1 MRRLCFGGSFNP
13 IHHAHLICARAVA
26 EAAGYD
32 RVVLIPSAQP
42 PHKPGIPLAAP
53 DHRLAICR
61 LAAAEQADLF
71 EVEDIEL
78 QRTGHSYTIDT
89 VRQLKERGWPEVH
102 WLIGADM
109 LMTLPQWHQ
118 PEELLKEARLV
129 IMARPGWTIDWNT
142 LPPSYRF
149 LSQHVVIAPLLQISA
164 TEIRRRLENGQSVQ
178 FLTPESI
185 IDYIQTHRLFA

>member
-42 PHKPGIPLAAP
+42 PHKPEGGLADAE
-53 DHRLAICR
+53 HRLAMCR
-61 LAAAEQADLF
+61 LAAAQQADMF
-71 EVEDIEL
+71 EVEEL
-78 QRTGHSYTIDT
+78 ELRRTGNSYTIET
-89 VRQLKERGWPEVH
+89 VRELKARGWAEVH

-118 PEELLKEARLV
+118 PDALLKEARLV
-129 IMARPGWTIDWNT
+129 IMARPGWAMDWNT
-142 LPPSYRF
+142 LPQSYRF
-149 LSQHVVIAPLLQISA
+149 LSQQVVIAPLLQISA
-164 TEIRRRLENGQSVQ
+164 TEVRRRVANGQSIR
-178 FLTPESI
+178 FLTPEV
-185 IDYIQTHRLFA
+185 IDNYIQTNRVYS